1 MTATVRFTEEMLG
14 HVTFG
19 ESDFDRG
26 AEPTRDGAGALMF
39 HLTIEVPDIERF
51 GTDPLREAGAVG
63 YLRCDALGASCRS
76 SAASSTSSSTPSP
89 ASSACSTGC
98 GSATA
103 LATR

>member
-19 ESDFDRG
+19 EADFELG
-26 AEPTRDGAGALMF
+26 PGHRDGAGALMF
-39 HLTIEVPDIERF
+39 HLTIEVPDIDALR
-51 GTDPLREAGAVG
+51 TDPLRAAGAVG
-63 YLRCDALGASCRS
+63 YLRCDALGGQLPVERGV
-76 SAASSTSSSTPSP
+76 STCSSTPSP

-103 LATR
+103 SATR